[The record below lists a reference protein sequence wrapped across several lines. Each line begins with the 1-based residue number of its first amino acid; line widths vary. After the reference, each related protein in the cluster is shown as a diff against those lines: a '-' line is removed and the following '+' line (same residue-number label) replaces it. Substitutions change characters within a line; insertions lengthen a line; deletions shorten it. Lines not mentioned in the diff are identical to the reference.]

1 MKKPAAKSI
10 VQSTAQRIARS
21 ILARSN
27 AEFSL
32 IYLREGDTDNMT
44 IVAHAGG
51 FPGANV
57 IRTLDFHVGQKGTGG
72 PVTKSGIAR
81 LCNDYVLEYPDS
93 PFRKTATTIGV
104 RSLVIVPM
112 GPKGRA
118 TGCLYLIH
126 REPNRFTPADRERLE
141 AAADLAQVAIGNAKL
156 AERKSGGRR

>member
-1 MKKPAAKSI
+1 MKKPAAKGI
-10 VQSTAQRIARS
+10 VQSTAQRIVDS

-32 IYLREGDTDNMT
+32 IYLCEGDTDNMT

-51 FPGANV
+51 FPGAKM
-57 IRTLDFHVGQKGTGG
+57 IRTLDFRVGQKGTGG

-81 LCNDYVLEYPDS
+81 LCNDYLLEYPDS
-93 PFRKTATTIGV
+93 PFRKTANRIGV

-112 GPKGRA
+112 GRKGRA

-141 AAADLAQVAIGNAKL
+141 AAADLAAIAIENAKL
-156 AERKSGGRR
+156 AEKKRRGRR